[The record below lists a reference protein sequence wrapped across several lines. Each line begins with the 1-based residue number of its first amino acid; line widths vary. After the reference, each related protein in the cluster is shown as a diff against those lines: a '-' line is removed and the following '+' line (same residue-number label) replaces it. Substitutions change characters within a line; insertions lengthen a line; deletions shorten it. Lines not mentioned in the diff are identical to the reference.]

1 MSQYIR
7 TNTQFSDYANTRDTI
22 RARHNQLFELGNTGV
37 AIYGCGAIGSYTAGT
52 LARCCVGRLVLN
64 DDDKVSAEN
73 IGVQDYTIP
82 QLGKAK
88 VYALEQNIQS
98 INPSVYTMP
107 SAHRVGDGAY
117 VTQLPYDCRRN
128 EINVHVIA
136 VDNMEARA
144 KIAKLIF
151 EWASGFSSDYIG
163 QRSEQEQKFLFIDA
177 RMGANTLQL
186 HMLDCKYGL
195 DGAVNRDYFNK
206 YMDTWYSDEDGDRE
220 PCAARSTAYCSSF
233 AGSIITSEIIKW
245 VKNWELQTEEL
256 VFNFPNLMM
265 EAKVANSDRSRGY
278 TVSSKTF
285 VQREKE
291 IEEILEV
298 TEVEPDS

>member
-1 MSQYIR
+1 MSTYL
-7 TNTQFSDYANTRDTI
+7 NSNAAFSNYENTRDTV
-22 RARHNQLFELGNTGV
+22 RSRHSQLFNLGDVGV
-37 AIYGCGAIGSYTAGT
+37 SIYGCGAIGSYTAGT
-52 LARCCVGRLVLN
+52 LARCCIGRLVLH
-64 DDDKVSAEN
+64 DDDKVAAEN

-82 QLGKAK
+82 QIGKSK
-88 VYALEQNIQS
+88 VYALEQNILS
-98 INPSVYTMP
+98 INPSVYIMP
-107 SAHRVGDGAY
+107 TPQRVGDGAY
-117 VTQLPYDCRRN
+117 VNQLPYDCRRS
-128 EINVHVIA
+128 EINVHVLA
-136 VDNMEARA
+136 VDSMESRA
-144 KIAKLIF
+144 NIAKMLF
-151 EWASGFSSDYIG
+151 EWGSGFSSDYVG
-163 QRSEQEQKFLFIDA
+163 QRSEQQQKFLFIDA
-177 RMGANTLQL
+177 RMGSNTLQL
-186 HMLDCKYGL
+186 HMMDCKYGL
-195 DGAVNRDYFNK
+195 DDGVNRDYFNK

-285 VQREKE
+285 VQKEKE
-291 IEEILEV
+291 IKEVLEV